1 MTFGKI
7 TDEEFERVKNL
18 IDKPRT
24 KSSMRVFGGMDIT
37 EDLIRRYAI
46 GIADMNPLYLDKEY
60 ARKTKY
66 GNPICPPGIITDM
79 EKANGATDGFPGC
92 HAIWRES
99 ILEWEEPIF
108 LGETIKGIT
117 YLRDVSLIPSQFAGG
132 RAAKQD
138 HETIV
143 TNQSGTVKGRY
154 KASWHRFERGSA
166 KKESKYKRELAH
178 YSKEEIEKIRE
189 EYKREKRRGTLPLY
203 WEEVTVGEEIPSIL
217 KGPTTQ
223 ISKFAFESIF
233 GPGGWYVGH
242 HLAFELYEKHPGLP
256 FINEQGIPE
265 PPLAIHWSNER
276 SQKYLG
282 LPGAYDAGYERINWI
297 IQSIMN
303 WMGDEGFLK
312 RLVVRFPKF
321 ALLGDLTHCYGRVK
335 GKKEEVGKGI
345 VELEI
350 WTQIQNG
357 DITTQGEAK
366 VILPKVP
373 K

>member
-1 MTFGKI
+1 MSFGKI
-7 TDEEFERVKNL
+7 TDEELERVKNL
-18 IDKPRT
+18 IDKPRRH
-24 KSSMRVFGGMDIT
+24 SSMRPFDEIQVT
-37 EDLIRRYAI
+37 EEIVKRYAI
-46 GIADMNPLYLDKEY
+46 AIADMNPLYLDQAYAKES
-60 ARKTKY
+60 KY
-66 GNPICPPGIITDM
+66 KNRICPPGIITFL

-99 ILEWEEPIF
+99 ILEWENPIF
-108 LGETIKGIT
+108 VGETLIGVT
-117 YLRDVSLIPSQFAGG
+117 YLRDVALIPSQFAGG
-132 RAAKQD
+132 RAVKQD
-138 HETIV
+138 HETVV
-143 TNQSGTVKGRY
+143 TNQNGEVKGRY

-178 YSKEEIEKIRE
+178 YSKEDIENIKL
-189 EYKREKRRGTLPLY
+189 EYKKEKRRGSLPLY
-203 WEEVTVGEEIPSIL
+203 WEEVSVGEEIPTIL

-223 ISKFAFESIF
+223 VSKFAFESIF
-233 GPGGWYVGH
+233 GPGGWFVGH
-242 HLAFELYEKHPGLP
+242 HLAFELFEKHPGLP

-265 PPLAIHWSNER
+265 PPVAIHWSNER

-282 LPGAYDAGYERINWI
+282 LPGAYDSGYERINWI

-321 ALLGDLTHCYGRVK
+321 AFLGDLTRCHGRVK
-335 GKKEEVGKGI
+335 GKKEVEGKGI

-357 DITTQGEAK
+357 DITTQGEAE
-366 VILPKVP
+366 VILPYRK
-373 K
+373 